1 MMPLVCSKLLTEAEC
16 REEPIEGSSD
26 DGAAEIAVA
35 RRRRGVFMA
44 EEEEG
49 NLAESIPIQGVVQHT
64 LEVSLTGECSLPT
77 DSGASVTIAW
87 RTRTKSYGG
96 IAIRHD

>member
-1 MMPLVCSKLLTEAEC
+1 MF
-16 REEPIEGSSD
+16 D
-26 DGAAEIAVA
+26 DGATEPLSRAVDDEFFA
-35 RRRRGVFMA
+35 A

-77 DSGASVTIAW
+77 DSGASVTYRLANADQELW
-87 RTRTKSYGG
+87 WDSDSSRLNSRL
-96 IAIRHD
+96 RHDFSTPLALV